1 MRNLAATY
9 RPTKL
14 EDVVGQEQAKA
25 ILTTHLA
32 SKPKSSYLFC
42 GGAGTGKT
50 TCARIFARSL
60 NKSDFNIIEINAADN
75 TGVDGVRKI
84 ITDASRVP
92 IGTPYKIFILD
103 ECHMLSTQ
111 AWNALLKLIEEPPDS
126 VVFLFCTTDP
136 HKIPATIMSRVLRV
150 DFKRIDLNLI
160 VKRLAWILEQEQLPP
175 IEESSLKYIAQLAN
189 GGMRDAISLLDKVLG
204 YGVEVTQDLINSA
217 LGMVGAETSY
227 QLLECICRHDAL
239 QALNI
244 IENISVNNLDYKSW
258 VMDFRRFIVNVLMIR
273 LNVNSDQITLPT
285 DIVERIKQL
294 PPAVDYFRIAQTLN
308 QICSDLV
315 MESEPLT
322 RIRIEFVKLAEDMAW
337 YTAVKEN

>member
-25 ILTTHLA
+25 ILRTHLA

-42 GGAGTGKT
+42 GNAGTGKT
-50 TCARIFARSL
+50 TCARIFAHEL
-60 NKSDFNIIEINAADN
+60 NKADFNIIEINAADN

-84 ITDASRVP
+84 ITDAARVP
-92 IGTPYKIFILD
+92 IGTQYKIFVLD

-136 HKIPATIMSRVLRV
+136 HKIPGTIMSRVLRV

-160 VKRLAWILEQEQLPP
+160 VKRLAWILEQEQLPS

-227 QLLECICRHDAL
+227 QLLDCILRHEVVQTLAMIDSL
-239 QALNI
+239 
-244 IENISVNNLDYKSW
+244 SVNNLDYKAW
-258 VMDFRRFIVNVLMIR
+258 IMDFRRFMTKVIMIMLGADTDQLALPDEIIEKIQQMPKNPKVMLIADS
-273 LNVNSDQITLPT
+273 LNRVCNALILESD
-285 DIVERIKQL
+285 
-294 PPAVDYFRIAQTLN
+294 
-308 QICSDLV
+308 
-315 MESEPLT
+315 PLT
-322 RIRIEFVKLAEDMAW
+322 RIRIEFIKLASDHR
-337 YTAVKEN
+337 

>member
-9 RPTKL
+9 RPSTL
-14 EDVVGQEQAKA
+14 DDVVGQEQAKA
-25 ILTTHLA
+25 ILLTHLN
-32 SKPKSSYLFC
+32 SKPRSSYAFC

-50 TCARIFARSL
+50 TCARIFAHSL
-60 NKSDFNIIEINAADN
+60 NNSDFNIIEINAADN

-126 VVFLFCTTDP
+126 VVFICCTTDP

-160 VKRLAWILEQEQLPP
+160 VKRLAWILNQEQLPP

-244 IENISVNNLDYKSW
+244 IDHISVNNLDYKSW
-258 VMDFRRFIVNVLMIR
+258 VMDFRRFVVNVLMIR

-285 DIVERIKQL
+285 DVVEKIKQL

-322 RIRIEFVKLAEDMAW
+322 RIRIEFIKLAEDMAW
-337 YTAVKEN
+337 YTAVKRD

>member
-14 EDVVGQEQAKA
+14 EDVVGQKQAKA

-60 NKSDFNIIEINAADN
+60 NNSDFNIIEINAADN

-285 DIVERIKQL
+285 DIVERIKLL

-337 YTAVKEN
+337 YTAVKAN

>member
-9 RPTKL
+9 RPSTL
-14 EDVVGQEQAKA
+14 DDVVGQEQAKA
-25 ILTTHLA
+25 ILMTHLT

-42 GGAGTGKT
+42 GNAGTGKT
-50 TCARIFARSL
+50 TCARIFARAL
-60 NKSDFNIIEINAADN
+60 NKAEFNIIEINAADN

-92 IGTPYKIFILD
+92 IGTQYKIFVLD

-136 HKIPATIMSRVLRV
+136 HKIPGTIMSRVLRV

-204 YGVEVTQDLINSA
+204 YGVTVTQDLINSA
-217 LGMVGAETSY
+217 LGTVGAETSY
-227 QLLECICRHDAL
+227 HLLECILNNDVL
-239 QALNI
+239 QTVNMIDSL
-244 IENISVNNLDYKSW
+244 SVNNLDYKAW
-258 VMDFRRFIVNVLMIR
+258 IMDFRRFVVKAVMIM
-273 LNVNSDQITLPT
+273 LGADTDQLALP
-285 DIVERIKQL
+285 DEVIEKIRQL
-294 PPAVDYFRIAQTLN
+294 PKNPKIMLIADLLN
-308 QICSDLV
+308 HVCNALVLESD
-315 MESEPLT
+315 PLT
-322 RIRIEFVKLAEDMAW
+322 RIRIEFIKLASDRR
-337 YTAVKEN
+337 

>member
-9 RPTKL
+9 RPSTL
-14 EDVVGQEQAKA
+14 DDVVGQEQAKA
-25 ILTTHLA
+25 ILLTHLN
-32 SKPKSSYLFC
+32 SKPRSSYLFC

-50 TCARIFARSL
+50 TCARIFSHSL
-60 NKSDFNIIEINAADN
+60 NNSDFNIIEINAADN

-285 DIVERIKQL
+285 DIVEKIKQL

>member
-32 SKPKSSYLFC
+32 SKPKSSYLFT
-42 GGAGTGKT
+42 GNAGTGKT
-50 TCARIFARSL
+50 TCARIFARAL
-60 NKSDFNIIEINAADN
+60 NKAEFNIIEINAADN

-84 ITDASRVP
+84 ITDAGRVP
-92 IGTPYKIFILD
+92 IGTQYKIFVLD

-136 HKIPATIMSRVLRV
+136 HKIPGTIMSRVLRV

-204 YGVEVTQDLINSA
+204 YGVTVTQDLINSA
-217 LGMVGAETSY
+217 LGTVGAETSY
-227 QLLECICRHDAL
+227 QLLTCILNHDVL
-239 QALNI
+239 QTLNMI
-244 IENISVNNLDYKSW
+244 DSLSVNNLDYKAW
-258 VMDFRRFIVNVLMIR
+258 IMDFRRFVTKVIMVMLGADTDQLALPDEVIEKIRQLSKNPKIMLIADLLNHVCNALVLE
-273 LNVNSDQITLPT
+273 SD
-285 DIVERIKQL
+285 
-294 PPAVDYFRIAQTLN
+294 
-308 QICSDLV
+308 
-315 MESEPLT
+315 PLT
-322 RIRIEFVKLAEDMAW
+322 RIRIEFIKLASDRR
-337 YTAVKEN
+337 

>member
-9 RPTKL
+9 RPIKI
-14 EDVVGQEQAKA
+14 EDVIGQEQAKA
-25 ILTTHLA
+25 ILLTHL
-32 SKPKSSYLFC
+32 SNKPKSSYLLC
-42 GGAGTGKT
+42 GNAGTGKT
-50 TCARIFARSL
+50 TCARIFAHSL
-60 NKSDFNIIEINAADN
+60 NNSNFNIIEINAADN

-136 HKIPATIMSRVLRV
+136 HKIPGTIMSRVLRV

-217 LGMVGAETSY
+217 LGTVGAETSY
-227 QLLECICRHDAL
+227 HLLECILNNDVL
-239 QALNI
+239 QTVNMIDSL
-244 IENISVNNLDYKSW
+244 SVNNLDYKAW
-258 VMDFRRFIVNVLMIR
+258 IMDFRRFVVKAVMIM
-273 LNVNSDQITLPT
+273 LGADTDQLALP
-285 DIVERIKQL
+285 DEVIEKIRQL
-294 PPAVDYFRIAQTLN
+294 PKNPKIMLIADLLN
-308 QICSDLV
+308 HICNALVLESD
-315 MESEPLT
+315 PLT
-322 RIRIEFVKLAEDMAW
+322 RIRIEFIKLASDRR
-337 YTAVKEN
+337 

>member
-14 EDVVGQEQAKA
+14 DDVVGQEQAKA

-32 SKPKSSYLFC
+32 SKPKSAYLFC

-60 NKSDFNIIEINAADN
+60 NNSDFNIIEINAADN

-92 IGTPYKIFILD
+92 IGTQYKIFVLD
-103 ECHMLSTQ
+103 ECHMLSNQ

-136 HKIPATIMSRVLRV
+136 HKIPGTILSRVLRV
-150 DFKRIDLNLI
+150 DFRRIDLNLI
-160 VKRLAWILEQEQLPP
+160 VKRLTWILEQEHASP
-175 IEESSLKYIAQLAN
+175 IDEASLKYIAQLAN

-204 YGVEVTQDLINSA
+204 YGVEVTPELINTA
-217 LGMVGAETSY
+217 LGLIGEDTSY
-227 QLLECICRHDAL
+227 QLLTYIMQNDVTSTLNMLDKLCSNSVDCRTWL
-239 QALNI
+239 L
-244 IENISVNNLDYKSW
+244 
-258 VMDFRRFIVNVLMIR
+258 DFRRFVMKVLRVM
-273 LNVNSDQITLPT
+273 LQTNLDQIALSAELIEKIQKLPKR
-285 DIVERIKQL
+285 VEYLRLVDVLSRICRDM
-294 PPAVDYFRIAQTLN
+294 VTE
-308 QICSDLV
+308 SDPV
-315 MESEPLT
+315 T
-322 RIRIEFVKLAEDMAW
+322 RLQIEFIKLAGDLKWYTPVKL
-337 YTAVKEN
+337 N

>member
-9 RPTKL
+9 RPTNL
-14 EDVVGQEQAKA
+14 DEVVGQEQAKA

-50 TCARIFARSL
+50 TCARIFAHSL
-60 NKSDFNIIEINAADN
+60 NNADFNIIEINAADN

-92 IGTPYKIFILD
+92 IGTPYKVFILD

-136 HKIPATIMSRVLRV
+136 HKIPGTIMSRVLRV
-150 DFKRIDLNLI
+150 DFRRIDVKLI
-160 VKRLAWILEQEQLPP
+160 VKRLAWILEQEQVPP
-175 IEESSLKYIAQLAN
+175 IDEASLTYIAQLAN

-204 YGVEVTQDLINSA
+204 YGVEVTPELINSA
-217 LGMVGAETSY
+217 LGMVGAEISF
-227 QLLECICRHDAL
+227 QLLDSICNHDVQQTIDIISKL
-239 QALNI
+239 SVTNI
-244 IENISVNNLDYKSW
+244 DYKSW
-258 VMDFRRFIVNVLMIR
+258 ILDFRRFLTKTAMI
-273 LNVNSDQITLPT
+273 LLGADTDQLALPESV
-285 DIVERIKQL
+285 VEKIRNL
-294 PPAVDYFRIAQTLN
+294 PKNPKYLYLA
-308 QICSDLV
+308 
-315 MESEPLT
+315 ESLT
-322 RIRIEFVKLAEDMAW
+322 RVCLDMAYESDP
-337 YTAVKEN
+337 YTHILIKFMEFAGDQS